1 MESHILK
8 LLKGDR
14 ISDEATKHKM
24 RKDMQYKN
32 NVMTNKKEYPLNK
45 VKTKP
50 RNDQK
55 LLTIRNKIFV
65 LDNFKKHVEQVIP
78 LMMLGGTDR

>member
-8 LLKGDR
+8 LIQGQDTR
-14 ISDEATKHKM
+14 VDTIAEQATKQKI
-24 RKDMQYKN
+24 RKEMQYKN

-45 VKTKP
+45 VKAKL

-55 LLTIRNKIFV
+55 LLTIRNKLLI
-65 LDNFKKHVEQVIP
+65 LDEF
-78 LMMLGGTDR
+78 